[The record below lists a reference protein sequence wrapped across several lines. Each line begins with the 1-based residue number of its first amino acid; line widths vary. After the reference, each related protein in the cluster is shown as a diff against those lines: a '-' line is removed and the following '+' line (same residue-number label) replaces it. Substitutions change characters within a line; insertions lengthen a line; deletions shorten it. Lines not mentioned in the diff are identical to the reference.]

1 VADRQTQTEAP
12 TQKRRD
18 DARKKGDVAVSRDL
32 TFGFGLLAA
41 TGVFM
46 VFGQA
51 MGSHLFGMVRRE
63 LLFTASSELN
73 PLQVVAMARSSC
85 GYLLAIVAAVTVA
98 ILVTHVFLTT
108 LQVGVQIS
116 TQPLSPNW
124 DRLNPVNGWGKLFSS
139 ASAMRGAQGIAKIGL
154 LLIILWMTVRAEI
167 PVVQTMPMS
176 SLEAI
181 VGLAWKLALKGS
193 MSVSVAL
200 IAAGILDYGFQRW
213 RHTEQLKM
221 SKQEIKDERKDD
233 EGDPHLK
240 ARIKRVQREMSSQR
254 MLLDVPSASVV
265 LTNPTHY
272 SIALKYESGMVAPR
286 VVAKGADEVAKQIR
300 ELAKSHGVPVLER
313 PALTRALYRSVEVGQ
328 DVPPDLYKAVAEIVA
343 YLYRIGRFQ

>member
-1 VADRQTQTEAP
+1 
-12 TQKRRD
+12 
-18 DARKKGDVAVSRDL
+18 
-32 TFGFGLLAA
+32 LAA

-98 ILVTHVFLTT
+98 ILVTHVFLT
-108 LQVGVQIS
+108 
-116 TQPLSPNW
+116 NW

-272 SIALKYESGMVAPR
+272 SIALKYEAGMVAPR